1 MARTGISKPLGNT
14 KPEAAYD
21 AAQAVFKELGWEVY
35 KKRPF
40 AFLVEA
46 RTTLSE
52 GYILAN
58 IIVNVFGNPEIN
70 LTIKSD
76 TASQATVD
84 AEAQKITASLEK
96 HLGQQK

>member
-1 MARTGISKPLGNT
+1 MARQGITKSLEGN
-14 KPEAAYD
+14 KPEFVFD
-21 AAQAVFKELGWEVY
+21 AAQVTFKELGWEVY

-46 RTTLSE
+46 RTTTSE

-58 IIVNVFGNPEIN
+58 IIITVFGNPGIN

-84 AEAQKITASLEK
+84 DQARKIMAALEK
-96 HLGQQK
+96 NISKKK

>member
-1 MARTGISKPLGNT
+1 M
-14 KPEAAYD
+14 
-21 AAQAVFKELGWEVY
+21 GWEIY

-58 IIVNVFGNPEIN
+58 IIINVFGDPAIN

-76 TASQATVD
+76 TASQASVD
-84 AEAQKITASLEK
+84 AEAQKISAALERQ
-96 HLGQQK
+96 LGQQK